1 MILDDKM
8 KDMKVT
14 RSYLKQIE
22 EISNEFVSLPS
33 IDVNCED
40 FIEYIINLIDKEIS
54 RVTKKLKLL
63 ESEVNKSE

>member
-1 MILDDKM
+1 MFLEDKM
-8 KDMKVT
+8 IDIKVT

-22 EISNEFVSLPS
+22 EISNEIVSLPS